1 MAQPRTR
8 TCPICNRPLGE
19 QEDALRFRPF
29 CSKRCAD
36 VDLGRW
42 LKGAYAIPVVDDED
56 EDGETPDGGPG
67 DGDDASPR
75 H

>member
-1 MAQPRTR
+1 MAETR
-8 TCPICNRPLGE
+8 TCPICRRPLGAR
-19 QEDALRFRPF
+19 EDALRFRPF

-42 LKGAYAIPVVDDED
+42 LKGAYAIPAQEADD
-56 EDGETPDGGPG
+56 EDGESSESQPEESDEARPV
-67 DGDDASPR
+67 R

>member
-1 MAQPRTR
+1 MAQSRR
-8 TCPICNRPLGE
+8 CPICKSPLDGR
-19 QEDALRFRPF
+19 EDALRFRPF

-42 LKGAYAIPVVDDED
+42 LRGAYAIPAEEADGGEP
-56 EDGETPDGGPG
+56 EASEAEGGET
-67 DGDDASPR
+67 DDVSEVR